1 MADEV
6 LGVSVG
12 TVVSFTKDISAQD
25 VEKFAEA
32 TGDVQPIHLDDAF
45 AKRTRF
51 GNRIAHGVLTA
62 GVISAA
68 IGTQLVPNALAIY
81 MGQTLQFRAPVWL
94 GDSITATL
102 EVTELDVERRRATIS
117 TTCTNQKD
125 EVVLTGEAL
134 VMLDTVRDE

>member
-1 MADEV
+1 ME
-6 LGVSVG
+6 
-12 TVVSFTKDISAQD
+12 Q
-25 VEKFAEA
+25 FAEA
-32 TGDVQPIHLDDAF
+32 SGDVQPIHLDDNY

-51 GNRIAHGVLTA
+51 GNRIAHGMLTA

-68 IGTQLVPNALAIY
+68 IGTQLVPNAIAIY

>member
-1 MADEV
+1 MQAHP
-6 LGVSVG
+6 LW
-12 TVVSFTKDISAQD
+12 
-25 VEKFAEA
+25 
-32 TGDVQPIHLDDAF
+32 
-45 AKRTRF
+45 
-51 GNRIAHGVLTA
+51 NRIAHGMLTA

-81 MGQTLQFRAPVWL
+81 MGQTLQFRVPVWL

-134 VMLDTVRDE
+134 VMLDSVRDE